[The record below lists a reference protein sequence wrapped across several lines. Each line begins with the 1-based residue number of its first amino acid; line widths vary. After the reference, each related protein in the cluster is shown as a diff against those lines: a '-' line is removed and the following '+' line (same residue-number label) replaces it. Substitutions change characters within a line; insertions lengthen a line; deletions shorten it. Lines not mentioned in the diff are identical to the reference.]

1 MIDESI
7 KTAVMHLQC
16 ELVAER
22 NLVNPEELSWLQYD
36 ILSRLSQVD
45 HMLPSELCILLGISR
60 VKLAKSLKKL
70 KQQHYIVQNRSDDD
84 SRSLLTKISPKG
96 TNFLKG
102 IYIKHNDL
110 AQIVGNTMSQEEQT
124 IFIQLSNRLSEA
136 LRSRRVKYEKSD

>member
-7 KTAVMHLQC
+7 KIAVMHLQC

-45 HMLPSELCILLGISR
+45 YMLPSELCILLGISR

-70 KQQHYIVQNRSDDD
+70 KQQHYIEQNRSDDD
-84 SRSLLTKISPKG
+84 SRSLLTKISQKG
-96 TNFLKG
+96 TDFLKG

-110 AQIVGNTMSQEEQT
+110 AQIVGNTMSKEEQT

>member
-1 MIDESI
+1 MINESI

-36 ILSRLSQVD
+36 ILLRLSQVD

-84 SRSLLTKISPKG
+84 SRALLTKISPKG
-96 TNFLKG
+96 TDFLQR
-102 IYIKHNDL
+102 IDIKHNDL
-110 AQIVGNTMSQEEQT
+110 AKIIGNTMNKEEQK

-136 LRSRRVKYEKSD
+136 LRSRRVSSEKSN